1 MKPSSSQVPRHIGL
15 IMDGNRRFAK
25 RLMLKPWKGHEWG
38 AKKVE
43 QVVEWS
49 IKAGV
54 KELTFYAFSI
64 ENFDRPKQE
73 FDYLINIFGNE
84 IKSLLKKDSIAHKN
98 KARINFIGRISMFP
112 ESLQRLTSQLQEETK
127 NYNDIVLNF
136 ALAYGGRAEIIDAA
150 KKISEQIKKGKLN
163 VDDINEDVFRKNLYL
178 ESEPDLIIRTGGEK
192 RISGFLLYQ
201 GSYSELFFVDNLWP
215 EFSKENFNEAL
226 EEYAKRDRRFG
237 R

>member
-1 MKPSSSQVPRHIGL
+1 
-15 IMDGNRRFAK
+15 
-25 RLMLKPWKGHEWG
+25 MLKPWKGHEWG

-73 FDYLINIFGNE
+73 FDYLINIFENE

-98 KARINFIGRISMFP
+98 KARINFIGRISMFR
-112 ESLQRLTSQLQEETK
+112 ESLQKLTGQLQEETK
-127 NYNDIVLNF
+127 NYDNIVLNF

>member
-73 FDYLINIFGNE
+73 FDYLINIFENE

>member
-73 FDYLINIFGNE
+73 FDYLINIFENE

-201 GSYSELFFVDNLWP
+201 GSYSELFFLHL
-215 EFSKENFNEAL
+215 F
-226 EEYAKRDRRFG
+226 
-237 R
+237 

>member
-73 FDYLINIFGNE
+73 FDYLINIFENE

-201 GSYSELFFVDNLWP
+201 GSYSELFFVDDLWP

>member
-1 MKPSSSQVPRHIGL
+1 
-15 IMDGNRRFAK
+15 
-25 RLMLKPWKGHEWG
+25 MLKPWKGHEWG

-73 FDYLINIFGNE
+73 FDYLINIFENE